1 MNMEKK
7 CILLGIVFLLLA
19 PLFLPAYGLTTLVRI
34 LFYGLLAFSLGFLV
48 RNVGMISLLQTSF
61 FGLAGYMVGIFGVN
75 MGWAF
80 PWPPIMG
87 IIVAL
92 ASALMF
98 GLIALRTFDIS
109 FLMITLAGSQL
120 CWALAHQWIS
130 VFGGFNG
137 IQGIRA
143 PEFFTDPN
151 VFYYTLL
158 TFFVFSIGLL
168 RLLVDSPF
176 GLALRGV
183 KESAERMAALGYSVF
198 TLRLVAF
205 VMAAFIASIGGIFN
219 VYFAGVATPS
229 VLSLERTI
237 WVLLIVILGGSNY
250 FWGPLFGTACVVILD
265 VVISQMTERYN
276 SVIGVIFLIIVL
288 FAADKGLFK
297 VLDFIPSR
305 SKRIEDKSL

>member
-1 MNMEKK
+1 MNMERK
-7 CILLGIVFLLLA
+7 CILIGIIFLVLA
-19 PLFLPAYGLTTLVRI
+19 PLLLPAYGLTTLVRI
-34 LFYGLLAFSLGFLV
+34 LYYALLAFSLGFLV
-48 RNVGMISLLQTSF
+48 RNVGMISLLQTAF

-87 IIVAL
+87 LIVAL
-92 ASALMF
+92 ASALVF
-98 GLIALRTFDIS
+98 GLVALRTFDIS

-143 PEFFTDPN
+143 PEILADPQ
-151 VFYYTLL
+151 VFYYVLL
-158 TFFVFSIGLL
+158 GFFILCIALL
-168 RLLVDSPF
+168 RFMVDSPF

-198 TLRLVAF
+198 TLRLTAF
-205 VMAAFIASIGGIFN
+205 LIAAIIAGLGGIFN
-219 VYFAGVATPS
+219 VYFTGVATPS

-265 VVISQMTERYN
+265 VVISQMTPRYN
-276 SVIGVIFLIIVL
+276 TVIGVIFLVIVL

-297 VLDFIPSR
+297 VLDFFPSR
-305 SKRIEDKSL
+305 RKRIEDK